1 MGRSVLLDERGPSG
15 SRDVG
20 ARPGKRPPRGF
31 RRASSVK
38 VALAVTLLGAALPG
52 AGYLWTRRRLGYAV
66 LLPSLGAVAVL
77 VVYVQDLRSLLDI
90 AFDPTRLRTVAVMT
104 SAGFAVWAFTV
115 VTTFLMAR
123 PVGTRPL
130 HTRLGVAAACL
141 LCVAVALPVAQAVQ
155 TARTQADLVAHVF
168 ENNRSATAPSDA
180 TQEDPWGGRQR
191 VSVLLLG
198 GDGAVGRDGMRTD
211 TMILLSADTQTGKA
225 VMFSLP
231 RNMMNAQFPEDSP
244 LHDVFPEGFTGDG
257 DPGAWML
264 NAVYGQVPI
273 MHPGLLGT
281 SDNEGAD
288 ALKQAVEG
296 SLGTTVDYYV
306 LVNLLGF
313 QQIVDAMGGV
323 TVNINEPVAINGN
336 TDRGI
341 PPTGYLEPGPD
352 QHLNGYQAL
361 WYTRGRW
368 GSDDYERMLR
378 QRCMIDALVDEANPF
393 NLLRRYQ
400 ALARAGQDIVRTDIP
415 RHLLPAFVNLGL
427 KMKDQK
433 LRSIAFVSSDQF
445 FSGDPDFAWM
455 QSVVDR
461 ALGPRKHRGGDGPED
476 PGKAVRVSDAC
487 GYHPVADAS
496 AP

>member
-1 MGRSVLLDERGPSG
+1 MGRSVLEVARTPSG
-15 SRDVG
+15 SRASG
-20 ARPGKRPPRGF
+20 ARRHPSRTF
-31 RRASSVK
+31 RRASSVRG
-38 VALAVTLLGAALPG
+38 ALAVTFLAAVVPG

-66 LLPSLGAVAVL
+66 LLPTLVAAVVL
-77 VVYVQDLRSLLDI
+77 VAYVRDLRGLLDV
-90 AFDPTRLRTVAVMT
+90 AFDPDRLRTVAVVT
-104 SAGFAVWAFTV
+104 SVGFAVWAFTV

-123 PVGTRPL
+123 PAGARPV
-130 HTRLGVAAACL
+130 HTRLGLAATCL
-141 LCVAVALPVAQAVQ
+141 LCVAVAAPVAQGVR

-168 ENNRSATAPSDA
+168 ENNRSATAPRDV
-180 TQEDPWGGRQR
+180 TRDDPWGGRER

-198 GDGAVGRDGMRTD
+198 GDGAVGRSGIRTD
-211 TMILLSADTQTGKA
+211 TIILLSIDTSTGRA

-231 RNMMNAQFPEDSP
+231 RNMMNARFPKDSP
-244 LHDVFPEGFTGDG
+244 LHAVFPNGFRGDG
-257 DPGAWML
+257 DPAAWML
-264 NAVYGQVPI
+264 NAIYGQVPAL
-273 MHPGLLGT
+273 HPGLLGE

-296 SLGTTVDYYV
+296 SLGTKVDYYV

-323 TVNINEPVAINGN
+323 TVNINEPVAINGS
-336 TDRGI
+336 TDRGV
-341 PPTGYLEPGPD
+341 PPTGYLQPGPD

-378 QRCMIDALVDEANPF
+378 QRCMIDAVVAEADPF

-400 ALARAGQDIVRTDIP
+400 ALARAGQEIVRTDIP
-415 RHLLPAFVNLGL
+415 RHLLPAFVDLGL
-427 KMKDQK
+427 KMKDRK
-433 LRSIAFVSSDQF
+433 LRSIAFVTSDRF

-461 ALGPRKHRGGDGPED
+461 ALGPRQRRGGDGPQD
-476 PGKAVRVSDAC
+476 PGRAVKVADVC
-487 GYHPVADAS
+487 GYHPVGD
-496 AP
+496 PG